1 MSRFLAQVRRA
12 SLCSLR
18 GSGTKKEIIWGDS
31 PCRSNPYPFIIPF
44 LKPEKGTPFKS
55 NLPI

>member
-12 SLCSLR
+12 SLCSLG
-18 GSGTKKEIIWGDS
+18 GSGTKKKII
-31 PCRSNPYPFIIPF
+31 CRSNPYPFIIPF